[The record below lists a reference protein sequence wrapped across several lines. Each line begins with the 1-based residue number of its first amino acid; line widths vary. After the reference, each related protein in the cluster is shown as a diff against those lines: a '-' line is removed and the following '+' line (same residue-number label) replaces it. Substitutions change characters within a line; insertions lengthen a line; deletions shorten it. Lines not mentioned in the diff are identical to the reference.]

1 MKVAALL
8 LLLIS
13 NAAFADDTAML
24 RCRELSDPSL
34 RLACY
39 DSVTIPAS
47 EGPAP
52 LAEPRQ
58 KLDQFGMDRQVPKSE
73 LQAIVSHIEG
83 RFDGWGP
90 KEKIQFANG
99 QVWQIS
105 DDSRAVLNVSSPRV
119 RVHRGLLGSYFLEI
133 EGTSHSPRVKR
144 VR

>member
-1 MKVAALL
+1 MKAAALL

-13 NAAFADDTAML
+13 NAAFADDAAML
-24 RCRELSDPSL
+24 RCRELSDPLL
-34 RLACY
+34 RVACY

-47 EGPAP
+47 RGPAP
-52 LAEPRQ
+52 LAERQ

-99 QVWQIS
+99 QLWQIS
-105 DDSRAVLNVSSPRV
+105 DDSRAVLNVSSPKV

>member
-1 MKVAALL
+1 MKAAALL

-13 NAAFADDTAML
+13 NAAFADDAAML

-39 DSVTIPAS
+39 DSVKIPAS
-47 EGPAP
+47 GSPAP
-52 LAEPRQ
+52 LAERQ
-58 KLDQFGMDRQVPKSE
+58 KLDQFGMDRQVPKGE